1 MQQVLD
7 SEQQGTVGIKLLPFV
22 DDPGITYN
30 YRVRFEDGTGEV
42 IREEILPVFVDA
54 AHRDPNNDSASESS
68 GRQHHRLAEEGR
80 VRPLLEHEREIRTS
94 ADRYI
99 SQRVESLRDELQQR
113 RREETQQELDDLEAY
128 AEAER
133 ERIETFIADYERKA
147 EAGTDMD
154 IAIRR
159 QRDRLSKLE
168 ERIEKRRR
176 ELRRKAQV
184 ISLAPEVENVCL
196 TLPI

>member
-1 MQQVLD
+1 
-7 SEQQGTVGIKLLPFV
+7 
-22 DDPGITYN
+22 
-30 YRVRFEDGTGEV
+30 V

-54 AHRDPNNDSASESS
+54 AHRDSPTTTPASESS
-68 GRQHHRLAEEGR
+68 GRQHHRLARGGS
-80 VRPLLEHEREIRTS
+80 RPAAPRARAREIRTS

-113 RREETQQELDDLEAY
+113 RREETQQELDDLKAY

-159 QRDRLSKLE
+159 
-168 ERIEKRRR
+168 
-176 ELRRKAQV
+176 
-184 ISLAPEVENVCL
+184 
-196 TLPI
+196 